1 MPDAQDLPKH
11 LLTGEWNMHLS
22 PEWLLKMQNVYFNN
36 AVIAQTIFWKELFF
50 GNFL

>member
-1 MPDAQDLPKH
+1 MPDAQNFNKH
-11 LLTGEWNMHLS
+11 LLTGGWNIYLS
-22 PEWLLKMQNVYFNN
+22 PEGLLKMQNTYFNN